1 MDERTT
7 QRLQGTVHS
16 KRSISGSYHHYRHHY
31 YYWPVL
37 PDLTKDVNRPSEPFP
52 RTPGKIQ
59 AASGSWWT
67 EIASRL
73 TPTRGVG
80 GLVGK
85 GQGRMGG
92 DQFSTDSLASFTTI
106 QLPHPNAHSFTSNL
120 PACQDC
126 AQPGLRSWCQLA

>member
-16 KRSISGSYHHYRHHY
+16 KRSISGSYHHYHHHY

-37 PDLTKDVNRPSEPFP
+37 PDLTEDVNRPSEPFP

-67 EIASRL
+67 EIASRRSPPGAWEGWWGRGRAGWEGISFLL
-73 TPTRGVG
+73 THWP
-80 GLVGK
+80 LSPP
-85 GQGRMGG
+85 
-92 DQFSTDSLASFTTI
+92 FNS
-106 QLPHPNAHSFTSNL
+106 PHPNAHSFTSDL

-126 AQPGLRSWCQLA
+126 AQRGLRSWCQLA